1 MKEISAGGL
10 VALIL
15 CVALGILLF
24 TALYYYLHRK
34 SMERQRLRALC
45 VDRAHG
51 KIVLPGIRHPNN
63 LVGNQEYSVYFPE
76 MAQEQRSA
84 EDEGGSKSPINIINS
99 ITSDSV

>member
-15 CVALGILLF
+15 CVALGVLLF
-24 TALYYYLHRK
+24 TALYFFLHRK
-34 SMERQRLRALC
+34 AVERQRLRALC

-51 KIVLPGIRHPNN
+51 KIILPGIRHPNN
-63 LVGNQEYSVYFPE
+63 LVGNQEYSLCFPE
-76 MAQEQRSA
+76 MAQVQRSA
-84 EDEGGSKSPINIINS
+84 EDVGGSKSPINIINS

>member
-10 VALIL
+10 MALIL

-84 EDEGGSKSPINIINS
+84 EDVGGSKSPINIINS